1 LARTGDLSAE
11 VEVIDRLT
19 SKDRVA
25 LMLREAV
32 SRSEASLELYRVNVY
47 RVLNGKIAQIDIY
60 EANQYEVDEFFG

>member
-1 LARTGDLSAE
+1 
-11 VEVIDRLT
+11 
-19 SKDRVA
+19 
-25 LMLREAV
+25 MLREAV